1 MTRLTYFC
9 LSFFFF
15 FLLTKVTNSFEFD
28 PGNISHNQ
36 FSFTEINVNKLK
48 IADPPYT
55 VFNFATEVV
64 NTHDIIENELQ
75 KKEKKAMRRFK
86 YDLDE
91 KIDRSNKI
99 LNKILKD
106 SKAFFEKE

>member
-1 MTRLTYFC
+1 MIWLSYFF
-9 LSFFFF
+9 LSLFF
-15 FLLTKVTNSFEFD
+15 FLFIKVTISYEFSSR
-28 PGNISHNQ
+28 NISYKK
-36 FSFTEINVNKLK
+36 FMFTETKISKLK
-48 IADPPYT
+48 VADPPYT

-64 NTHDIIENELQ
+64 NTNDIIENELL

-91 KIDRSNKI
+91 KKDRSNKI

-106 SKAFFEKE
+106 SKEFFENE